1 MAKKFVTTVGLPLS
15 LIFVLMLTGCS
26 GGVSTAANNPNNNP
40 LAPTVTLTVTPATIS
55 AGQSA
60 ILAWASLNATSV
72 VIDQGIGTEP
82 TNGSLNISPNSTV
95 TYHATAQAADGKA
108 TAAATL
114 TVSANPSGPAPLV
127 EHVFIVME
135 ENHGYADVIGNASM
149 PYLNQLAASGGLATH
164 YFANTH
170 PSIGNYFEL
179 TTGQIVSNDD
189 EGFNQTV
196 TADNIVRELLT
207 AGKTWKSYAENLPA
221 PGYLGGDVY
230 PYLRHHNPFTFFSD
244 VANSSTQR
252 ANLVPFAQFS
262 KDLASNQQPN
272 FSFIIPNALDDAHD
286 GSLQQADNWLKTN
299 LAPIIASPV
308 FQREGLLIILFDE
321 SEVTDIAFGGGHV
334 AMVMV
339 GPHVKAG
346 FQSTNFYQ
354 HQSTLRMMLESL
366 GAKQF
371 PGGSASAPEMSE
383 FFK

>member
-1 MAKKFVTTVGLPLS
+1 MAKKLVKTLGLPLS
-15 LIFVLMLTGCS
+15 LIFALLLAGCS
-26 GGVSTAANNPNNNP
+26 GGVSTAANNTNNSP
-40 LAPTVTLTVTPATIS
+40 ATAPTVTLTVTPATIS

-60 ILAWASLNATSV
+60 ILSWASVNATSV

-82 TNGSLNISPNSTV
+82 ANGSINVSPNATV
-95 TYHATAQAADGKA
+95 TYHATAQGADGKA
-108 TAAATL
+108 TAAATV
-114 TVSANPSGPAPLV
+114 TVSGNPSGPAPLV
-127 EHVFIVME
+127 QHVFIVME

-149 PYLNQLAASGGLATH
+149 PYLNQLAAGGGLATH

-179 TTGQIVSNDD
+179 TTGQIISNDD
-189 EGFNQTV
+189 TFSQTV

-207 AGKTWKSYAENLPA
+207 AGKTWKSYAENLPS

-230 PYLRHHNPFTFFSD
+230 PYLRHHNPFTYFSD
-244 VANSSTQR
+244 VANSSVER
-252 ANLVPFAQFS
+252 ANIVPFTQLSQDVA
-262 KDLASNQQPN
+262 KNTMPM
-272 FSFIIPNALDDAHD
+272 FSFIIPSALDDAHD

-299 LAPIIASPV
+299 IAPLIANPV

-371 PGGSASAPEMSE
+371 PGDSASAPEMGE